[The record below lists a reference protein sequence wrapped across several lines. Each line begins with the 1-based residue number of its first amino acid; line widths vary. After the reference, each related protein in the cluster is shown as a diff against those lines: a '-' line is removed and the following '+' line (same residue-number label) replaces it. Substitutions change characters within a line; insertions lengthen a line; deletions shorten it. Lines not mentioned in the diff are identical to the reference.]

1 MDQVPNNDEIKDE
14 QLTNIQIDVTI
25 HDKKTTIVEE
35 ITKEEITKEEI
46 TKEEI
51 TKEEIKV
58 VIQPLIS
65 DMLKEVIS
73 NNEKLKELSLDID
86 NQTRD
91 TLVYLLDKYPEYF
104 SNFKTLVELII
115 EDGKININ
123 DITNIIKLLTKLYEL
138 IKNIKLDYETSLKVS
153 GDILKFVIH
162 YLIKE
167 RKIVLMKMEE
177 AVVLSSID
185 MLIDTC
191 LELMRQ
197 NKQIEKGCS
206 SFLKKLMCKK

>member
-1 MDQVPNNDEIKDE
+1 MEEDSKNNNEMKDI
-14 QLTNIQIDVTI
+14 QLTNQQIDVTI
-25 HDKKTTIVEE
+25 HEKDTNTQD
-35 ITKEEITKEEI
+35 
-46 TKEEI
+46 
-51 TKEEIKV
+51 IKL
-58 VIQPLIS
+58 VIQPLLADI
-65 DMLKEVIS
+65 LKELIS
-73 NNEKLKELSLDID
+73 NNEKLNELSLNID

-91 TLVYLLDKYPEYF
+91 VLTYLLDKYPEYF
-104 SNFKTLVELII
+104 SNFQTLIELII

-123 DITNIIKLLTKLYEL
+123 DITNIIKLLTRLYEL
-138 IKNIKLDYETSLKVS
+138 IKNINLDYETSLKVS

-167 RKIVLMKMEE
+167 KKIVLMKMEE
-177 AVVLSSID
+177 AIVLSSIN

-206 SFLKKLMCKK
+206 YFLKKLMCKK

>member
-1 MDQVPNNDEIKDE
+1 MEEESKNNDEMKDI
-14 QLTNIQIDVTI
+14 QLTNQQIDVTI
-25 HDKKTTIVEE
+25 HE
-35 ITKEEITKEEI
+35 KETNAED
-46 TKEEI
+46 
-51 TKEEIKV
+51 IKV
-58 VIQPLIS
+58 VIQPLLA
-65 DMLKEVIS
+65 DMLKQVIS
-73 NNEKLKELSLDID
+73 NNEKLNELSLNI
-86 NQTRD
+86 NSQTRE

-123 DITNIIKLLTKLYEL
+123 DITNIIKLLSKLYEL
-138 IKNIKLDYETSLKVS
+138 IKNINLDYETSLKVS
-153 GDILKFVIH
+153 GDILKFIIH

-167 RKIVLMKMEE
+167 KKIVLMKMEE
-177 AVVLSSID
+177 ALVLSSID